1 MSSFADFM
9 IAIILSSLPRSTED
23 WQAGDLAI
31 CISTQH
37 LGVDVTSPKLEDML
51 RVKHVCAG
59 GLFLHFEGKPDDRH
73 WLAANFRKVKPDNEP
88 AAEEEWV
95 QQLQR
100 FRRREVA

>member
-1 MSSFADFM
+1 MSSFADIM
-9 IAIILSSLPRSTED
+9 IAIILSQLPRSTED
-23 WQAGDLAI
+23 WQTGDLAI
-31 CISTQH
+31 CISTERFT
-37 LGVDVTSPKLEDML
+37 GDPADPKLDAML
-51 RVKHVCAG
+51 RVKHVCAS

-100 FRRREVA
+100 FRRKEVA

>member
-1 MSSFADFM
+1 MSSFADIM
-9 IAIILSSLPRSTED
+9 IAIILSQLPRSTED
-23 WQAGDLAI
+23 WHAGDLAI
-31 CISTQH
+31 CIGTERFI
-37 LGVDVTSPKLEDML
+37 GEPTDPKLEDML

-59 GLFLHFEGKPDDRH
+59 GLFLHFEGKPNDRH

-100 FRRREVA
+100 FRRKEVA